1 MPSLDDLRSHQT
13 MLKATR
19 AAVANALKDGKTLN
33 QMKQE
38 KILDPWKR
46 YSGEFV
52 TEDAFLE
59 TLYISLIG
67 REPAP

>member
-1 MPSLDDLRSHQT
+1 
-13 MLKATR
+13 
-19 AAVANALKDGKTLN
+19 
-33 QMKQE
+33 MKQE